1 MGMMRLALLN
11 FRNGCKH
18 YLSLI
23 ASLSFTVLVLFNFQN
38 IIYSGAFAVLG
49 TRNREYVEMLVQII
63 SFVLGCFMFFFIWYS
78 TNVFLTSRKREIGI
92 YVFMGLSNDKIGKM
106 YLIES
111 ILMGLSA
118 LLLGLVCGALSS
130 GLFQMILLMISDL
143 SVEIQFRPAV
153 EPVFVT
159 AGVYMAIY
167 MIFMVKGYLS
177 IVKSSVLSMISAAKK
192 NEYVKQN
199 PILLTIKSLAGAIIL
214 GTGYYLA
221 VKPTAEAMN
230 NALGAVVLVTAG
242 VYLLFGGL
250 IPLVFQVLA
259 GNKRFL
265 YQRQRVLWVN
275 SVIFR
280 MRKNYRTYAIVCVL
294 LLCSVTA
301 LATGFAMKG
310 RYDTIV
316 RFENTYTFQILSRN
330 DNLGEEA
337 EKIIGEDNEITAKSA
352 IPILRVDSSA
362 INSGNGYNHQYG
374 ILSFSQLERLSRGT
388 GMELEFGEPADHE
401 IVKISH
407 LYLMS
412 LLTDRS
418 HVTVEIN
425 GKEYSQIFDTTAP
438 YLGYLQE
445 SMSFYLVNDR
455 EYERLRPLGEE
466 WYTYN
471 YKIKDP
477 EHFLSTR
484 ERLDRWRTALGEDS
498 TARVAIDPE
507 SNELDWVKVLYSICI
522 FMFLVFVLASGSIMF
537 MKMYNDSFEEKERYS
552 VILKM
557 GFHKKVLRASIKTE
571 LAAAYG
577 LPFGVMA
584 ISSFFSVK
592 ALGNMMF
599 ADLLGVNV
607 VSVGVVLVI
616 LLFWYRLSVQAYEK
630 NAEVGN

>member
-11 FRNGCKH
+11 FRNGCKN

-23 ASLSFTVLVLFNFQN
+23 VSLAFTVLVLFNFQN

-78 TNVFLTSRKREIGI
+78 TNVFLTRRKREIGI

-159 AGVYMAIY
+159 AGIYLVIY

-177 IVKSSVLSMISAAKK
+177 IIRSSVLSMISAAKK

-199 PILLTIKSLAGAIIL
+199 PILLAIKSLAGAIIL

-221 VKPTAEAMN
+221 VKPTSAAMN

-280 MRKNYRTYAIVCVL
+280 MKKNYRTYAIVCVL

-301 LATGFAMKG
+301 LATSFAMKG

-316 RFENTYTFQILSRN
+316 RFENTYTFQILSQN

-337 EKIIGEDNEITAKSA
+337 EKIIGEDNEITAKSS
-352 IPILRVDSSA
+352 IPILRVDSS
-362 INSGNGYNHQYG
+362 IMDSGNDYNNQYG
-374 ILSFSQLERLSRGT
+374 ILSFSQLERLSEGT

-401 IVKISH
+401 IVKISRLH
-407 LYLMS
+407 LMS

-418 HVTVEIN
+418 HVTIEIN
-425 GKEYSQIFDTTAP
+425 EKEYSQIFDTAAP

-455 EYERLRPLGEE
+455 EYERLRPFGEE

-477 EHFLSTR
+477 AHFLSTR
-484 ERLDRWRTALGEDS
+484 ERLDQWRTALAEGS

-507 SNELDWVKVLYSICI
+507 SNELDWVKVFYSICI

-537 MKMYNDSFEEKERYS
+537 MKIYNDSFEEKERYS

-557 GFHKKVLRASIKTE
+557 GFCRETLRASIKTE

-584 ISSFFSVK
+584 VSSFFSVK

-607 VSVGVVLVI
+607 VSVAVVSVI

-630 NAEVGN
+630 NAGVGN